1 MLKYENTVAVLGS
14 TGSVGTQA
22 LEVAEHLGMKVSL
35 LVAGSNI
42 SKMEEQARKFH
53 PSVCVMQ
60 SEAAAA
66 RLRTALRDTDSK
78 VFGGENALADAIA
91 NDPSHTVLHSISG
104 CAGLAPAM
112 TAARCGKRIAM
123 ANKEAIVIA
132 GDMLHAEIKANGAE
146 LIPVDSEHSAIF
158 QCLKG
163 NHHAEVS
170 RLWLTASGGAFRGKK
185 REDLAHMTAK
195 EALAHPTWRMGPKI
209 TVDSA
214 SLMNKGFE
222 VIEAVRL
229 FGVRPDQ
236 VKVVVQ
242 PESIIHSM
250 VEYIDNAVIAQI
262 GAPDMRECIQYA
274 FTYPNRCPSL
284 AEKLDFAKL
293 AALHFAE
300 PDTDTFRLLPLAFY
314 AIEQD
319 GVLPCVLNAADE
331 VAVDAF
337 LHDKLGFLG
346 IMDVVEQ
353 VVTSW
358 KNHTPTSL
366 EDLFAVDREAR
377 AVTAKQ
383 IGG

>member
-1 MLKYENTVAVLGS
+1 MNYDNTVAVLGS

-22 LEVAEHLGMKVSL
+22 LEVAEHLGMKITL
-35 LVAGSNI
+35 MAAGSNVA
-42 SKMEEQARKFH
+42 KMEEQARKFN
-53 PSVCVMQ
+53 PDVCVMQ
-60 SEAAAA
+60 NEAAAA
-66 RLRTALRDTDSK
+66 DLKVALSDTSVK
-78 VFGGENALADAIA
+78 VYGGEAALADAIA
-91 NDPSHTVLHSISG
+91 KDPSHTVLHSISG
-104 CAGLAPAM
+104 CAGLSPAVA
-112 TAARCGKRIAM
+112 AARCGKRIAM

-132 GDMLHAEIKANGAE
+132 GDMLRAEIRAGGAE

-158 QCLKG
+158 QCLKAG
-163 NHHAEVS
+163 NATEVS

-185 REDLAHMTAK
+185 REDLASMTAA
-195 EALAHPTWRMGPKI
+195 EALAHPTWRMGAKI

-236 VKVVVQ
+236 VKVVVH

-274 FTYPNRCPSL
+274 FTYPSRRSSL
-284 AEKLDFAKL
+284 AGRLDFAKL
-293 AALHFAE
+293 AALHFEE
-300 PDTDTFRLLPLAFY
+300 PDLKTFPLLGLAFY

-337 LHDKLGFLG
+337 LRGKLSFLG
-346 IMDVVEQ
+346 IMETVEK

-358 KNHTPTSL
+358 RNFEPSGL
-366 EDLFAVDREAR
+366 EEILEVDRLAR

-383 IGG
+383 IGE

>member
-1 MLKYENTVAVLGS
+1 MLQLENTVAVLGS

-22 LEVAEHLGMKVSL
+22 IEVAEHLGMKISL
-35 LVAGSNI
+35 LVAGSNVK
-42 SKMEEQARKFH
+42 KMEEQARKFR
-53 PSVCVMQ
+53 PDVCVMQ
-60 SEAAAA
+60 DEAAAH
-66 RLRTALRDTDSK
+66 ALRIALSDTS
-78 VFGGENALADAIA
+78 VQVYGGEVALSEALI
-91 NDPSHTVLHSISG
+91 NDPSHTVLHAISG
-104 CAGLAPAM
+104 CAGLSPAL

-132 GDMLHAEIKANGAE
+132 GDMLRETIGSNGAE

-158 QCLKG
+158 QCLAAG
-163 NHHAEVS
+163 RASEVH

-185 REDLAHMTAK
+185 REELATMTAK
-195 EALAHPTWRMGPKI
+195 EALAHPTWRMGAKI

-229 FGVRPDQ
+229 FGVRPEQ
-236 VKVVVQ
+236 VRVVVH

-250 VEYIDNAVIAQI
+250 VEYIDHAVIAQL

-274 FTYPNRCPSL
+274 FTYPSRQPSL
-284 AEKLDFAKL
+284 AAPLDFAGL
-293 AALHFAE
+293 SALHFEE
-300 PDTDTFRLLPLAFY
+300 PDMETFRLLSLAFY
-314 AIEQD
+314 TIERD

-337 LHDKLGFLG
+337 LHDKLSFLG
-346 IMDVVEQ
+346 VADVVER

-358 KNHTPTSL
+358 HNFEPSSIDDIL
-366 EDLFAVDREAR
+366 ETDRQAR
-377 AVTAKQ
+377 METARL
-383 IGG
+383 IGA

>member
-1 MLKYENTVAVLGS
+1 MNYDNTVAVLGS

-22 LEVAEHLGMKVSL
+22 LEVAEHLGMKITL
-35 LVAGSNI
+35 MAAGSNVA
-42 SKMEEQARKFH
+42 KMEEQARKFN
-53 PSVCVMQ
+53 PDVCVMQ

-66 RLRTALRDTDSK
+66 DLKVALSDTSVK
-78 VFGGENALADAIA
+78 VYGGEAALADAIA
-91 NDPSHTVLHSISG
+91 RDPSHTVLHSISG
-104 CAGLAPAM
+104 CAGLSPAV

-132 GDMLHAEIKANGAE
+132 GDMLRAEIRAGGAE

-158 QCLKG
+158 QCLKAG
-163 NHHAEVS
+163 NATEVS

-185 REDLAHMTAK
+185 REDLASMTAA
-195 EALAHPTWRMGPKI
+195 EALAHPTWRMGAKI

-236 VKVVVQ
+236 VKVVVH

-274 FTYPNRCPSL
+274 FTYPSRCPSL
-284 AEKLDFAKL
+284 AGKLDFAKL
-293 AALHFAE
+293 AALHFEE
-300 PDTDTFRLLPLAFY
+300 PDLKTFPLLGLAFY

-337 LHDKLGFLG
+337 LRGKLSFLG
-346 IMDVVEQ
+346 IMETVEK
-353 VVTSW
+353 VVTLWRNFEPSG
-358 KNHTPTSL
+358 L
-366 EDLFAVDREAR
+366 EEILEVDRLAR

-383 IGG
+383 IGE

>member
-1 MLKYENTVAVLGS
+1 MKHENTVAVLGS

-22 LEVAEHLGMKVSL
+22 LEVAEHLGIKISL
-35 LVAGSNI
+35 MAAGSNER
-42 SKMEEQARKFH
+42 KMEAQVRKFR

-60 SEAAAA
+60 DEKAANE
-66 RLRTALRDTDSK
+66 LKIALSDTDIK
-78 VFGGENALADAIA
+78 VYGGESALLDSIA
-91 NDPSHTVLHSISG
+91 ETESHTVLHAISG
-104 CAGLAPAM
+104 CAGLMPAM
-112 TAARCGKRIAM
+112 TAAKCGKRIAM

-132 GDMLHAEIKANGAE
+132 GDMLHRAIRENGAE

-163 NHHAEVS
+163 NNHGEVS
-170 RLWLTASGGAFRGKK
+170 RLLLTASGGAFRGKK
-185 REDLAHMTAK
+185 RDELAHMTAA
-195 EALAHPTWRMGPKI
+195 EALAHPTWRMGAKI

-229 FGVRPDQ
+229 FGVKPDQ

-242 PESIIHSM
+242 RESIIHSM

-293 AALHFAE
+293 GTLHFEE
-300 PDTDTFRLLPLAFY
+300 PDTDTFCLLPLAFY
-314 AIEQD
+314 AIERD

-337 LHDKLGFLG
+337 LKDKLGFLG
-346 IMDVVEQ
+346 IMETVEKA
-353 VVTSW
+353 VTSW
-358 KNHTPTSL
+358 KNYVPQSI
-366 EDLFAVDREAR
+366 EDLLAVDREAR
-377 AVTAKQ
+377 SFTAKL
-383 IGG
+383 IGE

>member
-1 MLKYENTVAVLGS
+1 MKYENTVAVLGS

-22 LEVAEHLGMKVSL
+22 LEVAEHLGIQISL
-35 LVAGSNI
+35 LVAGSNVDA
-42 SKMEEQARKFH
+42 MEKQARRH
-53 PSVCVMQ
+53 RPALCVMQ
-60 SEAAAA
+60 SEAAASH
-66 RLRTALRDTDSK
+66 LR
-78 VFGGENALADAIA
+78 VALADTGIKVLGGTSAVAEAIA
-91 NDPSHTVLHSISG
+91 ADPSHTVLHAISG

-112 TAARCGKRIAM
+112 TAAKCGKRIAM

-132 GDMLHAEIKANGAE
+132 GDMLHAEIAKSGAE

-163 NHHAEVS
+163 NNRSEVN

-185 REDLAHMTAK
+185 REDLANMTAK
-195 EALAHPTWRMGPKI
+195 EALAHPTWRMGAKI

-274 FTYPNRCPSL
+274 FTYPYRCPSL
-284 AEKLDFAKL
+284 AAPLDFDKL
-293 AALHFAE
+293 AALHFGE
-300 PDTDTFRLLPLAFY
+300 PDTETFRLLPLAFH
-314 AIEQD
+314 AIRED

-337 LHDKLGFLG
+337 LRDKLSFLG
-346 IMDVVEQ
+346 IMDVVER
-353 VVTSW
+353 VVTTW
-358 KNHTPTSL
+358 ANHTPDSI
-366 EDLFAVDREAR
+366 EDLLEVDRRAR
-377 AVTAKQ
+377 AVTAEQ
-383 IGG
+383 IGE

>member
-1 MLKYENTVAVLGS
+1 MLKHENTVAVLGS

-22 LEVAEHLGMKVSL
+22 LEVAEHLGIKISL
-35 LVAGSNI
+35 MAAGSNAR
-42 SKMEEQARKFH
+42 KMEAQVRKFR

-60 SEAAAA
+60 DEKAANE
-66 RLRTALRDTDSK
+66 LKIALSDTDIK
-78 VFGGENALADAIA
+78 VYGGEPALLDSIA
-91 NDPSHTVLHSISG
+91 ETESHTVLHAISG
-104 CAGLAPAM
+104 CAGLMPAM
-112 TAARCGKRIAM
+112 TAAKCGKRIAM

-132 GDMLHAEIKANGAE
+132 GDMLHRAIRENGAE

-163 NHHAEVS
+163 NNHGEVS
-170 RLWLTASGGAFRGKK
+170 RLLLTASGGAFRGKK
-185 REDLAHMTAK
+185 RDELSRMTAA
-195 EALAHPTWRMGPKI
+195 EALAHPTWRMGAKI

-229 FGVRPDQ
+229 FGVKPDQ

-242 PESIIHSM
+242 RESIIHSM

-293 AALHFAE
+293 GALHFEE

-314 AIEQD
+314 AIERD

-337 LHDKLGFLG
+337 LKDKLGFLG
-346 IMDVVEQ
+346 IMETVEKA
-353 VVTSW
+353 VTSW
-358 KNHTPTSL
+358 KNYVPQGI
-366 EDLFAVDREAR
+366 EDLLAVDREAR
-377 AVTAKQ
+377 SFTAKL
-383 IGG
+383 IGE